1 VHNEVWEEGE
11 GSMQRSRKRLKLWKC
26 SHGSPVTILACTRM
40 CTNTWT
46 ETPQR
51 TRKRKARYQDT
62 ICSEAEEGNGDRP
75 WEVLYNYI
83 VDPAAS
89 QPSEETSGVFP
100 LMERTFPLAFMELVT
115 AGKHILRPLRTI
127 FVSYNNLCHLANTV
141 VGNMRAR

>member
-1 VHNEVWEEGE
+1 MPKIKIWE
-11 GSMQRSRKRLKLWKC
+11 R
-26 SHGSPVTILACTRM
+26 SHGSPITTFSLYVNVYKHMNGDFTKDKI
-40 CTNTWT
+40 
-46 ETPQR
+46 EKSQ
-51 TRKRKARYQDT
+51 YQDT
-62 ICSEAEEGNGDRP
+62 ICSETEEGHGDRP

-83 VDPAAS
+83 VNPVAS
-89 QPSEETSGVFP
+89 QPSEETSEVFP